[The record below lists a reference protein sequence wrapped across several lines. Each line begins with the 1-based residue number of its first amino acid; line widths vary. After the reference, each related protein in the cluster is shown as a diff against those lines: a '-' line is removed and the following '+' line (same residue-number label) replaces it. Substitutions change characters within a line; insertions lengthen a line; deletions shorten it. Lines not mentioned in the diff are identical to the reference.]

1 MGGGGVG
8 WEEGPRGRG
17 HMCAYGKYALGNTA
31 AMNTMT
37 LGDPMDC
44 GPPGSSVHGIFQ
56 ARVLEWVAISFSR
69 GSSWSRDQTWVSRTV
84 GRCFTMWATREVLP
98 MQLEQWKVN
107 LRTMYWKMSLKM
119 EWGPPNQSVE
129 ENCSSRKVHIG
140 LICTLVCISVC

>member
-44 GPPGSSVHGIFQ
+44 GPPGSSVQGIFQ

-69 GSSWSRDQTWVSRTV
+69 GS
-84 GRCFTMWATREVLP
+84 A
-98 MQLEQWKVN
+98 
-107 LRTMYWKMSLKM
+107 
-119 EWGPPNQSVE
+119 
-129 ENCSSRKVHIG
+129 
-140 LICTLVCISVC
+140 